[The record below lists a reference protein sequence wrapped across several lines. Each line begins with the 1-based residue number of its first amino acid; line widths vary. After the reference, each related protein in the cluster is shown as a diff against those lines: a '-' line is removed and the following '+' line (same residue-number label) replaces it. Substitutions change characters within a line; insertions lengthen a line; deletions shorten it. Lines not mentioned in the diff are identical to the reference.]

1 MGKQFRLLAC
11 NGDKKMIIKTYSH
24 KRKIICFIEKER
36 NRFFVTITGA
46 SEYAGH
52 ILMFETLTDAEKVAK
67 RYFWKNKNRKQ

>member
-1 MGKQFRLLAC
+1 
-11 NGDKKMIIKTYSH
+11 MIIKTYTH

-52 ILMFETLTDAEKVAK
+52 ILMFETLQAAEKAAK
-67 RYFWKNKNRKQ
+67 RHFWNYTSRKQ